1 MDINGNE
8 KIIKNIK
15 ANMAME
21 GMFLEKD
28 DIDLINSFLNNDI
41 TEHQG
46 IEIIKDEF
54 RNI

>member
-8 KIIKNIK
+8 KIIKNIQ
-15 ANMAME
+15 ANMAIE

-28 DIDLINSFLNNDI
+28 DIDLITGFLNNDI
-41 TEHQG
+41 TEKQG
-46 IEIIKDEF
+46 IEMIKDEF